1 MIYTH
6 VLNQGRPCSGT
17 KRPRMKRAILID
29 LGLLA
34 AFVVALLFV
43 PRLRDARLTL
53 GAIFVRLGVV
63 MGLDRE
69 NVEFHSGGSTLS
81 GTIVF
86 SEESPP
92 RAAIVLIHGSG
103 RATRM
108 LWLAHLF
115 ASEGIAVLTYDKR
128 GVGKSGGQFVGG
140 LSARSAANFDL
151 LAQDAAAGAAVISHH
166 PRLRGAPVGYVGL
179 SQGGWIAPIA
189 ATRPPVVSFMAFFS
203 GPVTTVSEEGH
214 FSSLAESDSTFW
226 KTHTR
231 QQIAEYMKSVS
242 YPPDDVD
249 PRSTLSQL
257 HIPAFWAFGG
267 QDNAMPVDLSVTRLE
282 ELIARGQSQFRYK
295 IYPEYGHELIVFD
308 LSRVSLSNPFRE
320 GVDWIMK
327 TAGGAVQQGAAA
339 VGRY

>member
-1 MIYTH
+1 
-6 VLNQGRPCSGT
+6 
-17 KRPRMKRAILID
+17 MKRTILIG

-53 GAIFVRLGVV
+53 GAVLVRLGVV
-63 MGLDRE
+63 VGLDRE
-69 NVEFHSGGSTLS
+69 NIEFHSGGSTLS

-86 SEESPP
+86 PEESPP

-108 LWLAHLF
+108 LWLAYLF
-115 ASEGIAVLTYDKR
+115 TSEGIAVLTYDKR

-140 LSARSAANFDL
+140 PSAASAANFDL
-151 LAQDAAAGAAVISHH
+151 LAQDAAAGAAVISQH
-166 PRLRGAPVGYVGL
+166 PRLRGTPVGYVGF

-214 FSSLAESDSTFW
+214 FSNLAESDSTFW
-226 KTHTR
+226 KTRTR
-231 QQIAEYMKSVS
+231 QEVAEYMKSVS
-242 YPPDDVD
+242 YASDDVD
-249 PRSTLSQL
+249 PRAALSRL
-257 HIPAFWAFGG
+257 YIPAFWAFGG
-267 QDNAMPVDLSVTRLE
+267 RDNIMPVDLSVTRLE
-282 ELIARGQSQFRYK
+282 ELIARGQSHFRYK
-295 IYPEYGHELIVFD
+295 VYPEYGHEVIVFD
-308 LSRVSLSNPFRE
+308 FPRVSLSDPFRE
-320 GVDWIMK
+320 GVDWIKK
-327 TAGGAVQQGAAA
+327 TAGGAAQQGPAA

>member
-1 MIYTH
+1 
-6 VLNQGRPCSGT
+6 
-17 KRPRMKRAILID
+17 MKRTMFIG

-34 AFVVALLFV
+34 AFAAALLFV
-43 PRLRDARLTL
+43 PRLRDARVVL
-53 GAIFVRLGVV
+53 GAVFVRLGVV
-63 MGLDRE
+63 VGLDRE
-69 NVEFHSGGSTLS
+69 NLEFHSGGSTLS

-86 SEESPP
+86 PEESPP

-128 GVGKSGGQFVGG
+128 GVGRSGGQFVGG
-140 LSARSAANFDL
+140 LSAASTANFDL
-151 LAQDAAAGAAVISHH
+151 LAQDAVAGAAAISQH
-166 PRLRGAPVGYVGL
+166 PRLRGTPVGYVGL

-189 ATRPPVVSFMAFFS
+189 ATKPPVVSFIAVFS

-214 FSSLAESDSTFW
+214 FSNLAENDSTFW

-231 QQIAEYMKSVS
+231 QEVAEYMKSVS
-242 YPPDDVD
+242 HVPDDVD
-249 PRSTLSQL
+249 PRPTLSRL

-267 QDNAMPVDLSVTRLE
+267 QDNVMPVDLSVTRLE
-282 ELIARGQSQFRYK
+282 ELIAKGQSQFRYQV
-295 IYPEYGHELIVFD
+295 YPEYGHKVIEFD
-308 LSRVSLSNPFRE
+308 FFRVALSHPFRE
-320 GVDWIMK
+320 GVDWIKK
-327 TAGGAVQQGAAA
+327 TAGVAAQPGAAA